1 MIIIAQSCIKM
12 VGAILNLSAFFLEP
26 SRNWS
31 PVSTHSPNLTS
42 QASSV
47 GSIGSDPHSST
58 SSSSAGSSGATVRAS
73 SDQHHEIRKWTLIL
87 IYIDIYLQINSNIT
101 NTLLSCIFLGSAQ
114 FMVIVSEKQAR
125 VYQVPASLQALAY
138 QRNNGSSISPGG
150 TVSGGAPQS
159 HPSTSSTSSI
169 NGHQD
174 QHSASFTQQMSKFL
188 SNKTNCLAKSQLS
201 DTSFARK
208 SAVVS
213 WRQPIEGE
221 CCMVNYLAT
230 GNLIVHSLPHLRP
243 LMDADFVPETSPLI
257 SSSMLMGR
265 NGHCLYQ
272 PSAMEICKFTISSQ
286 YKSMLS
292 DMCGTLFTPREMPEM
307 ARPNFFKSLF
317 SVASS
322 AASKQSERDELFG
335 ESGAGKPSRTVA
347 KHIAGLDKI
356 KLTQGGL
363 AANLLDAREGLNE
376 RGEKLSDLEDRTL
389 AMMNQAETYSQAAGQ
404 LAQKYKDKK
413 WYQF

>member
-1 MIIIAQSCIKM
+1 
-12 VGAILNLSAFFLEP
+12 
-26 SRNWS
+26 
-31 PVSTHSPNLTS
+31 
-42 QASSV
+42 
-47 GSIGSDPHSST
+47 
-58 SSSSAGSSGATVRAS
+58 
-73 SDQHHEIRKWTLIL
+73 
-87 IYIDIYLQINSNIT
+87 
-101 NTLLSCIFLGSAQ
+101 
-114 FMVIVSEKQAR
+114 MVIVSEKQAR
-125 VYQVPASLQALAY
+125 VYQVPTSLMALAY
-138 QRNNGSSISPGG
+138 SRNNGQASANSPGAGVNSGNAISSAIG
-150 TVSGGAPQS
+150 TQS
-159 HPSTSSTSSI
+159 HQSTSSTSSLI
-169 NGHQD
+169 GSNQD
-174 QHSASFTQQMSKFL
+174 VTFTQQMSKFL
-188 SNKTNCLAKSQLS
+188 SNKTNCLAKCQLS

-213 WRQPIEGE
+213 WRQPVEGE
-221 CCMVNYLAT
+221 RCMVNYLAT

-257 SSSMLMGR
+257 SQSMLMGR

-272 PSAMEICKFTISSQ
+272 PSQMEICKFTISSQ
-286 YKSMLS
+286 YKSMLN
-292 DMCGTLFTPREMPEM
+292 DMCGILYTPREMPEM

-389 AMMNQAETYSQAAGQ
+389 AMMNQAENYSQAAGQ